1 MLQYKNYIQFVNLAS
16 GTATGYSTKDK
27 RLFKGAGMCKMFPGL
42 TI

>member
-16 GTATGYSTKDK
+16 GTAKGYSTKDK